1 MEIEKYG
8 YPSGEKLDCDQGIYI
23 SNLSLI
29 NVFPKLMTI
38 VLTGLPCILPVSI
51 TFDDVKVE
59 RRHWLANSDVI
70 SISKRNFNTVLN
82 VLLTSAI

>member
-1 MEIEKYG
+1 MEIEKNG
-8 YPSGEKLDCDQGIYI
+8 YPSGEKLDCEASIYQI
-23 SNLSLI
+23 SSLI